1 MNVTKRSYYRSHAE
15 WFLSDS
21 QSAPKVVHGKWQPY
35 GVTREIVL
43 KQIVSS
49 VDNSLGACPH
59 WRKEI
64 ENVGKRDVL
73 SVFYKMRILCGK
85 FLNGQLGVF

>member
-1 MNVTKRSYYRSHAE
+1 MHWLVCKECHKAGYYRSHAE

-21 QSAPKVVHGKWQPY
+21 QSAPKVVYGRWQPY

-49 VDNSLGACPH
+49 VDNSLGPVPIGE
-59 WRKEI
+59 K
-64 ENVGKRDVL
+64 
-73 SVFYKMRILCGK
+73 
-85 FLNGQLGVF
+85 